1 MKLVL
6 PKCAWL
12 FFPAAMLWGA
22 QLTDV
27 HSVYLFPMAGGLDQ
41 YVANHLTSS
50 HVYRVVSD
58 PKLADAI
65 FTDHIGEAF
74 EYRLEHINPPPP
86 PEEDEDDE
94 DSKPVVKTE
103 PEAPRVSSFSRG
115 KGTIFLVDAKSKQ
128 VLWSDYERP
137 RDTSSKQ
144 LDRTAGRIV
153 ARLNKT
159 LTGKP

>member
-1 MKLVL
+1 MMIVMKLVWMFS
-6 PKCAWL
+6 CV
-12 FFPAAMLWGA
+12 AMLFGA

-27 HSVYLFPMAGGLDQ
+27 HSVYLFPMASGLDQ

-58 PKLADAI
+58 PKLADAV

-86 PEEDEDDE
+86 PEKDEDDDE
-94 DSKPVVKTE
+94 DAKPVVKSE
-103 PEAPRVSSFSRG
+103 PEVPRVSSFSRG

>member
-1 MKLVL
+1 T
-6 PKCAWL
+6 
-12 FFPAAMLWGA
+12 G
-22 QLTDV
+22 V
-27 HSVYLFPMAGGLDQ
+27 HSVYLFPMASGLDQ

-58 PKLADAI
+58 PKLADAV

-86 PEEDEDDE
+86 EEDDE
-94 DSKPVVKTE
+94 DTDEDAKPAVKAE
-103 PEAPRVSSFSRG
+103 PQAPRVSSFSRG